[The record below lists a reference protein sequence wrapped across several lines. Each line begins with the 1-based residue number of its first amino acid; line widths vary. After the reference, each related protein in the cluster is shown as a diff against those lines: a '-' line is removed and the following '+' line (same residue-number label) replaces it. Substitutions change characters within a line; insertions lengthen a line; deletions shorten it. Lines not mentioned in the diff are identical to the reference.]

1 MKKATALFAMSAA
14 LMSAAPALAASDMFI
29 KFDGVEGED
38 SATASIES
46 WSFGACNSG
55 SCQTVT
61 SPREASSGLATG
73 KRTHHPSVVA
83 SQNTQS
89 LRESPTR
96 SSTGGTAVTESGE
109 ATKTNPAKASWD
121 LATNKGARTAASGG
135 VTVAAGDV
143 DGDGRADFAY
153 AGTQGEV
160 SKLTVA
166 LDKSSP
172 MLAKVCAGK
181 HFANVTIGRGTDTY
195 AITDSTVSCT
205 TSASKE
211 PATAVCP
218 SAPCSD
224 ALTDGLLILRFSGG
238 QMKHTKTGHV
248 TLLK

>member
-14 LMSAAPALAASDMFI
+14 LMSAAPAFAASDMFI

-46 WSFGACNSG
+46 WSFGTCNSG

-61 SPREASSGLATG
+61 SPREASSGMASG

-96 SSTGGTAVTESGE
+96 SSTGGTAVIESGE

-135 VTVAAGDV
+135 VTVAVGVADQ
-143 DGDGRADFAY
+143 RADSRDAAQDERDCRR
-153 AGTQGEV
+153 AGVVQPDRQCLQVREQRDRSSDRAGRVCDRCGADDPSQRLRTRLIEV
-160 SKLTVA
+160 
-166 LDKSSP
+166 
-172 MLAKVCAGK
+172 
-181 HFANVTIGRGTDTY
+181 GT
-195 AITDSTVSCT
+195 
-205 TSASKE
+205 
-211 PATAVCP
+211 
-218 SAPCSD
+218 
-224 ALTDGLLILRFSGG
+224 
-238 QMKHTKTGHV
+238 TGV
-248 TLLK
+248 V